1 MADASGWT
9 DSTRRLHDETHA
21 LSSGTPWSTLVPSPP
36 PHPPPSCHRYR
47 LLLSNTTLLEVEP
60 SRLPLPDSPSGD
72 KEVSHVGIG
81 LW

>member
-1 MADASGWT
+1 M
-9 DSTRRLHDETHA
+9 TRRVQCRPAHRGPLWCHP
-21 LSSGTPWSTLVPSPP
+21 LPP
-36 PHPPPSCHRYR
+36 PLCHRYR

-81 LW
+81 PW